1 MAITHFPRLLVARRR
16 QVGIAAALG
25 VSLLGLAAATW
36 PATATPPGPTV
47 LVRTG
52 TFVDTLIERG
62 TVSASRLS
70 LYASTIAGSQA
81 KLLDIVAEGAAVS
94 PGTVL
99 FRFDP
104 APFEDAVKRDEAALA
119 QANADALR
127 AREDLRLEELRVESE
142 LQQAR
147 EQIGFA
153 ETALSAER
161 DGRGP
166 LQLAEAEV
174 QLNEATRE
182 LARLRSADADMR
194 ALLDKGFVTRA
205 EAERA
210 EQALRQ
216 AEDRHRLAGLRLNAL
231 QAFEQP
237 AAIDKS
243 RAGVVSA
250 RKNLDALT
258 AATRARLSQ
267 RQATVALTDARVVD
281 ARLRLVR
288 TQEQIARTIVRA
300 DTAGLVVY
308 REIFFGAEK
317 RKPQPGDE
325 IWPNQPLIAI
335 PDSDQL
341 VVDTRVRETDLH
353 RIAASQTV
361 RVGVDAYPDLE
372 LPATVAMIG
381 ALAESDP
388 ARPATRFFPV
398 TIRLLTQDARLRT
411 GMTARVVVEIAS
423 QSTATLV
430 PVEALI
436 DDGGITR
443 CTVVTS
449 AGLQT
454 RIVEVTGRNAQVA
467 AIGSGLMPGEQV
479 LIGDPSISRA
489 PHP

>member
-1 MAITHFPRLLVARRR
+1 
-16 QVGIAAALG
+16 
-25 VSLLGLAAATW
+25 
-36 PATATPPGPTV
+36 
-47 LVRTG
+47 
-52 TFVDTLIERG
+52 
-62 TVSASRLS
+62 
-70 LYASTIAGSQA
+70 
-81 KLLDIVAEGAAVS
+81 
-94 PGTVL
+94 
-99 FRFDP
+99 
-104 APFEDAVKRDEAALA
+104 
-119 QANADALR
+119 
-127 AREDLRLEELRVESE
+127 
-142 LQQAR
+142 
-147 EQIGFA
+147 
-153 ETALSAER
+153 
-161 DGRGP
+161 
-166 LQLAEAEV
+166 
-174 QLNEATRE
+174 
-182 LARLRSADADMR
+182 
-194 ALLDKGFVTRA
+194 
-205 EAERA
+205 
-210 EQALRQ
+210 
-216 AEDRHRLAGLRLNAL
+216 
-231 QAFEQP
+231 
-237 AAIDKS
+237 
-243 RAGVVSA
+243 
-250 RKNLDALT
+250 
-258 AATRARLSQ
+258 
-267 RQATVALTDARVVD
+267 
-281 ARLRLVR
+281 LRLVR
-288 TQEQIARTIVRA
+288 TQEQIARTVVRA

-341 VVDTRVRETDLH
+341 VVETRVRETDLH

-381 ALAESDP
+381 ALAETDP